1 MLMLCPICAG
11 EFQVQVSAC
20 PGCGCNLIPEN
31 VTEMAK
37 ADSPM
42 QRFFQL
48 EFVELCRPKLY
59 PIAMLVKQK
68 LEQHDVQAWVQGGNA
83 ISVMPQ
89 LAFGGDLRVFVEKEK
104 LDFAKEIY
112 KAYFDT
118 DEDVD
123 YLIEG

>member
-1 MLMLCPICAG
+1 M
-11 EFQVQVSAC
+11 QVSSC

-31 VTEMAK
+31 VT
-37 ADSPM
+37 DSSDSDGPTPPSL
-42 QRFFQL
+42 QL
-48 EFVELCRPKLY
+48 EFVELCRPKMY

-68 LEQHDVQAWVQGGNA
+68 LEQNGVRAWVPGGNA
-83 ISVMPQ
+83 ISVLPQ
-89 LAFGGDLRVFVEKEK
+89 LAFGGELRVFVEKEK
-104 LDFAKEIY
+104 LEFAREIY

>member
-1 MLMLCPICAG
+1 MLMMCPICAG
-11 EFQVQVSAC
+11 EFQLQVSDC
-20 PGCGCNLIPEN
+20 PGCGCKLVPEN
-31 VTEMAK
+31 VTEFTKPANL
-37 ADSPM
+37 A

-48 EFVELCRPKLY
+48 DFVELCRPKLY
-59 PIAMLVKQK
+59 PIAMLVIQK
-68 LEQHDVQAWVQGGNA
+68 LEQHGVQAWVQGGNA

>member
-1 MLMLCPICAG
+1 MLCPICAG

-31 VTEMAK
+31 VTELAK
-37 ADSPM
+37 ADNPV